1 MEKISCAPPPS
12 DSDHQDYDMLD
23 PNLKFHLPR
32 LHPGR
37 ESSHTP
43 ASDHCSYDS
52 QRVSALFETFPS
64 RTQQTHRQHPIFG
77 LYKQI
82 EFQVKSPISYNCFFS
97 CFFFFPFF
105 LFFKNDS
112 PGFCFSRWNF
122 LHFLSIQQKKRR
134 IAELKSC

>member
-1 MEKISCAPPPS
+1 MDCDFSQNDETKWRKFLVLPLPVTVTTRIMTCWI
-12 DSDHQDYDMLD
+12 

-37 ESSHTP
+37 GSSHTP

-97 CFFFFPFF
+97 CFFFFRF
-105 LFFKNDS
+105 
-112 PGFCFSRWNF
+112 FCFSKMTAQVF
-122 LHFLSIQQKKRR
+122 VSPGGIFSIF
-134 IAELKSC
+134 

>member
-37 ESSHTP
+37 GSSHTP

-82 EFQVKSPISYNCFFS
+82 EFQVKNPISYNCFFS
-97 CFFFFPFF
+97 CFFFSRF
-105 LFFKNDS
+105 
-112 PGFCFSRWNF
+112 FCFSKMTAQVF
-122 LHFLSIQQKKRR
+122 VSPGGIFSIF
-134 IAELKSC
+134 